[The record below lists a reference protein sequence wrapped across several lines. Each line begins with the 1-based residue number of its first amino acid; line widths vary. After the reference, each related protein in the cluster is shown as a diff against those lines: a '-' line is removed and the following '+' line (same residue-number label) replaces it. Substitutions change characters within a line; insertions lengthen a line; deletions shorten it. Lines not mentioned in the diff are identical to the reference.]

1 MKQFGN
7 IPNLGGPTKIWIF
20 DVFKPAFYDIEDP
33 NLGGPTK
40 IWEFGKLFHLFSN
53 CLQLFSNCFNCF
65 EIVSSCFQIV
75 YYVPAHCFRPNTEH
89 EGGCGGMW
97 DGWGEVGWGGGGGGG
112 GGGGLLTIRPQA
124 RDVRQA
130 MSLAHALSSSSLS
143 SSSPPSSCCQCMPA
157 ATSCLIFFCPYRSYL
172 YFIYSPPWRPLSL

>member
-20 DVFKPAFYDIEDP
+20 DVFKPAFYDIEYP

-89 EGGCGGMW
+89 EGGV
-97 DGWGEVGWGGGGGGG
+97 WGDVGWMGGGRGGA
-112 GGGGLLTIRPQA
+112 GGLLTIRPQA

-157 ATSCLIFFCPYRSYL
+157 ATRC
-172 YFIYSPPWRPLSL
+172 LSLFLSVSLVLVFYI

>member
-20 DVFKPAFYDIEDP
+20 DVFKPAFYDIEYP

-89 EGGCGGMW
+89 EGGV
-97 DGWGEVGWGGGGGGG
+97 WGDVGWMGGGRGGAPDDTASGQRCTAG
-112 GGGGLLTIRPQA
+112 HVFGPCLVLIIIIIIITSIIMLSMHA
-124 RDVRQA
+124 R
-130 MSLAHALSSSSLS
+130 SHALFKLVFVRIART
-143 SSSPPSSCCQCMPA
+143 C
-157 ATSCLIFFCPYRSYL
+157 IL
-172 YFIYSPPWRPLSL
+172 YIAHHGGR